1 MASSGGRSPKDLRQM
16 VQNSKDTGP
25 EAHDEMKNNLE
36 KLRALSK
43 DDISENSML
52 RSRIDQQAELICIL
66 KQRADECTKKSI
78 GFEKENKE
86 IKAVRE
92 ELLESIHTESK
103 KHALLKQRFDVLNA
117 NHQEM
122 ISIKDS
128 YKTQNVKLRSEN
140 EKLVHENE
148 VLFAEKVKERDQEIE
163 RLREESK
170 QLQAN
175 CSLAEQRVI
184 EAEEKLE
191 QERVHHEA
199 VVSKLQDKLT
209 YFEKCAAG
217 KESETAGQL
226 ESVKHQLSMQRDQ
239 ATAALKERD
248 EFAQLAVDRGKA
260 LKEKQQENAQ
270 LSASLEE
277 AEKTLREMEDKF
289 ASELHAMSSNAQV
302 QRMKK
307 QVDEMERMYHA
318 QQKEYQAYKK
328 HTSALLEKEKRLND
342 KLRGLIG

>member
-1 MASSGGRSPKDLRQM
+1 
-16 VQNSKDTGP
+16 
-25 EAHDEMKNNLE
+25 MKNNLE

-92 ELLESIHTESK
+92 ELLESIHTERK

-128 YKTQNVKLRSEN
+128 YKTQNKKLRSEN

-175 CSLAEQRVI
+175 CSLAGQR
-184 EAEEKLE
+184 LE

-199 VVSKLQDKLT
+199 CD
-209 YFEKCAAG
+209 FIG

-260 LKEKQQENAQ
+260 LKEKQQENVQ

-318 QQKEYQAYKK
+318 QQKGYQAYKK

-342 KLRGLIG
+342 KLRSLIG